1 MVDLQLLLKI
11 AIKQGTMSEMIELNV
26 QRWLSGNYDANTKQ
40 VILDLQANNKEELQD
55 SFYRNLEFGTGGLR
69 GIMGVGTNRIN
80 KYTIGMAT
88 QGFSNYLLKTYP
100 NESIAVAIGHD
111 SRNNSRFFAENTAQV
126 FAANGIKVFLF
137 EALRPT
143 PELSFAIRQLKCKAG
158 VVCTA
163 SHNPKEY
170 NGYKA
175 YWDDGGQLVPP
186 HDKNVIS
193 EVEAIQSVDE
203 VKWSGGA
210 HNIQL
215 MGEAMDQDYIKM
227 LKSLS
232 VYPEII
238 AQQQDLKI
246 VYTPIHGTGITLVPK
261 VLASFGFTN
270 VTIVDE
276 QATPDG
282 NFPTVKYPN
291 PEESE
296 TMSIGLS
303 KAKAIDAD
311 ILLGT
316 DPDADRVGVGVKNHK
331 GEWVL
336 MNGNQTAVLA
346 FAYMMEARR
355 AKGIAATNDM
365 VVTTIVTTEM
375 INQVAKI
382 NEVNCYNVLTGFKW
396 IAELVK
402 EKEGKEN
409 YIIGGEESFG
419 LMIGDQIRDKDAV
432 SAVAL
437 LCEMAAYEKSKG
449 KTLFDKM
456 IELYIQYGF
465 YYENLISITKKGMNG
480 QQEIKDMMEGY
491 RQSPPVTI
499 DGEAVVTLLDYE
511 LQLGKNLQT
520 GATWKLNLPKSN
532 VLQFITAKGSKIS
545 ARPSG
550 TEPKIKFYFS
560 VNTELKDRAS
570 FDSKYQMLQEKIN
583 GIITDM
589 QLN

>member
-1 MVDLQLLLKI
+1 MSQPIDQKI
-11 AIKQGTMSEMIELNV
+11 AS
-26 QRWLSGNYDANTKQ
+26 WLEGNYDAATKEE
-40 VILDLQANNKEELQD
+40 IRSLQASQPALLQD
-55 SFYRNLEFGTGGLR
+55 AFYRNLEFGTGGLR
-69 GIMGVGTNRIN
+69 GLMGVGTNRVN

-100 NESIAVAIGHD
+100 NESIAVVVGHD
-111 SRNNSRFFAENTAQV
+111 SRNNSRFFAETTAQV
-126 FAANGIKVFLF
+126 FAANGIKVYLF

-143 PELSFAIRQLKCKAG
+143 PELSFAIRQLQCKAG

-175 YWDDGGQLVPP
+175 YWNDGGQLVPP
-186 HDKNVIS
+186 HDKNVIT
-193 EVEAIQSVDE
+193 EVEAIQSLEE
-203 VKWSGGA
+203 VKWNG
-210 HNIQL
+210 
-215 MGEAMDQDYIKM
+215 GEALIEIIGASMDEAYIKM
-227 LKSLS
+227 LQSLS
-232 VYPEII
+232 VYPEVI
-238 AQQQDLKI
+238 AAQSDLKI

-261 VLASFGFTN
+261 VLAAYGFKN
-270 VTIVDE
+270 VHVVEE

-282 NFPTVKYPN
+282 NFPTVAYPN

-296 TMSIGLS
+296 TMRIGLE
-303 KAKAIDAD
+303 KAKALNAD

-316 DPDADRVGVGVKNHK
+316 DPDADRVGIGVKNHK

-355 AKGIAATNDM
+355 AKGVAAPNDM
-365 VVTTIVTTEM
+365 VISTIVTTEM
-375 INQVAKI
+375 INEVARQ

-409 YIIGGEESFG
+409 FIIGGEESFG

-449 KTLFDKM
+449 KSLFDKM
-456 IELYIQYGF
+456 IELYMQYGF
-465 YYENLISITKKGMNG
+465 YYEQLISITKKGMNG
-480 QQEIKDMMEGY
+480 QQEISDMMEGY
-491 RQSPPVTI
+491 RKQPPAEI
-499 DGEAVVTLLDYE
+499 AGEQVVTLLDYQ
-511 LQLGKNLQT
+511 LQLSTNLLT
-520 GATWKLNLPKSN
+520 GTQIKIALPKSN
-532 VLQFITAKGSKIS
+532 VLQFVTADGTKIS

-560 VNTELKDRAS
+560 VNTVLPNRAA
-570 FDSKYQMLQEKIN
+570 FDEVYAHLQNKIN
-583 GIITDM
+583 TIIAAI

>member
-1 MVDLQLLLKI
+1 MNQAINQKI
-11 AIKQGTMSEMIELNV
+11 AS
-26 QRWLSGNYDANTKQ
+26 WLEGNFDAATKDE
-40 VILDLQANNKEELQD
+40 IRSLQANQPDLLED
-55 SFYRNLEFGTGGLR
+55 AFYRNLEFGTGGLR
-69 GIMGVGTNRIN
+69 GLMGVGTNRVN

-100 NESIAVAIGHD
+100 NESISVVVGHD
-111 SRNNSRFFAENTAQV
+111 SRNNSRFLAETTAQV
-126 FAANGIKVFLF
+126 FAANGIKVYLF

-143 PELSFAIRQLKCKAG
+143 PELSFAIRQLQCKAG

-175 YWDDGGQLVPP
+175 YWNDGGQLVPP
-186 HDKNVIS
+186 HDKNVIT
-193 EVEAIQSVDE
+193 EVEAIQSLEE
-203 VKWSGGA
+203 VKWTGGDA
-210 HNIQL
+210 LIEII
-215 MGEAMDQDYIKM
+215 GAEMDASYIAM
-227 LKSLS
+227 LKTLS
-232 VYPEII
+232 VYPEVI
-238 AQQQDLKI
+238 ASQSDLKI

-261 VLASFGFTN
+261 VLEAYGFKN
-270 VTIVDE
+270 VHVVEE

-282 NFPTVKYPN
+282 NFPTVAYPN

-296 TMSIGLS
+296 TMRIGLE
-303 KAKAIDAD
+303 KAKALNAD

-316 DPDADRVGVGVKNHK
+316 DPDADRVGIGVKNHK

-355 AKGIAATNDM
+355 AKGIAAPNDM

-375 INQVAKI
+375 INEVARQ

-449 KTLFDKM
+449 RSLFDKM
-456 IELYIQYGF
+456 IELYMQYGF
-465 YYENLISITKKGMNG
+465 YYEHLISITKKGMNG
-480 QQEIKDMMEGY
+480 QQEIAAMMEGY
-491 RQSPPVTI
+491 RKQPPTEI
-499 DGEAVVTLLDYE
+499 AGMKVVTLLDYQ
-511 LQLGKNLQT
+511 LQLSTNLQNGT
-520 GATWKLNLPKSN
+520 QTKIQLPKSN
-532 VLQFITAKGSKIS
+532 VLQFVTEDGTKIS

-560 VNTELKDRAS
+560 VNTVLPNREA
-570 FDSKYQMLQEKIN
+570 FDEVYAHLQNKIN
-583 GIITDM
+583 NIIAAM